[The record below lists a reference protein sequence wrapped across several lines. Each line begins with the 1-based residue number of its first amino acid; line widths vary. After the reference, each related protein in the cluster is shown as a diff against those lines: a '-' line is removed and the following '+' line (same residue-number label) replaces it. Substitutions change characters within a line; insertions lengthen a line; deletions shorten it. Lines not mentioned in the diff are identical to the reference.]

1 MPHSN
6 RFAMLRAVGAVVV
19 LAAATAAWAQTTDT
33 LTLDYVKKGVNLRQY
48 KQFLIKPLNL
58 EDTRLVPP
66 PWVENPDPKVWNLT
80 KQNQQFLRDTFASA
94 VREGVA
100 AEGKFQVVKEPTPGT
115 LQIDVHLIS
124 LTPWAA
130 QEEKGVETL
139 GSGQMTFEAHVRD
152 AKTAELLAVYH
163 GTQQVGKEYQASTPA
178 NKMTDLKQ
186 HFTSWGRSISKR
198 LETAQAQQ

>member
-6 RFAMLRAVGAVVV
+6 LLTTFRAVGALVL
-19 LAAATAAWAQTTDT
+19 LAAATAVWAQTDNT
-33 LTLDYVKKGVNLRQY
+33 LTVTYTKQGVNLKQY

-58 EDTRLVPP
+58 EDTRLIPP
-66 PWVENPDPKVWNLT
+66 PWVEKPDPKVWNLT

-100 AEGKFQVVKEPTPGT
+100 SEGKFQVVKEPTPGT

-130 QEEKGVETL
+130 RDEKGVETL
-139 GSGQMTFEAHVRD
+139 GSGTMTFEAHVRD
-152 AKTAELLAVYH
+152 AKTAELLAVYQ
-163 GTQQVGKEYQASTPA
+163 GTQQVGKNYQENTPA
-178 NKMTDLKQ
+178 NKMTDLKE
-186 HFTSWGRSISKR
+186 HFTTWGKNISKR
-198 LETAQAQQ
+198 LAAAQAQ